1 MDPANSYLKWLFALL
16 IFVVANEKVADAIEI
31 HDIRWGFND
40 RPTAYHIN
48 PVTLLIENPDSEPF
62 EGEIQF
68 HQESFRGQQIDIAL
82 STSTYVAP
90 FEKKWIQYY
99 PYFSDFNGN
108 WIISWSQKDIRHSQ
122 SFLAPRPVTEKS
134 IIQLVTP
141 GSLNKV
147 TSGVKPFPEDLYPP
161 VTGATDALQEIIL
174 DHLPK
179 WEKTRREAFMDWI
192 YSGGI
197 LHLFLDSNG
206 DPLSFPDSYHLLKRQ
221 TSPAYYGNGVIY
233 FHQHKL
239 NDLSPEELKKA
250 INTDKLY
257 SVTPKRGMDKDNQV
271 SGTDGAYSSSMYA
284 NALYQNFNEELL
296 ATLTEI
302 SKPQQIWYLIFLLS
316 FIYLI
321 IVGPVYYLIT
331 KYSKHYRTFYLVYGL
346 STLLFCF
353 IFLFVG
359 RYSTNQT
366 SQIHSLIVAEI
377 LPNHKTNISE
387 WSSLGIVSGGN
398 FKITH
403 SGDSHIYSTCQPYS
417 KVNGITTSG
426 INGHIQVDI
435 PPNSFRTFFHR
446 ARISKSFL
454 DTTLVSFLA
463 NETGLEALSLDLGN
477 EFPRQVEQVHF
488 VFGSKIYELQ
498 MEKNQLIYRGK
509 SRRLY
514 PLLTENPLLDTS
526 YIRTKRFFPFVRPTH
541 KKQAFAFEQ
550 YFPILVRTSLNVP
563 SDQIN
568 QNISWPDHQ
577 GKLLV
582 FAKIP
587 DSLFPE
593 TPNIFKKEGLILYSL
608 DIPLSEHGG

>member
-1 MDPANSYLKWLFALL
+1 MDRANSYLKWLFVLL
-16 IFVVANEKVADAIEI
+16 VFVAANEKVAEAIEI

-82 STSTYVAP
+82 STRTYVAP
-90 FEKKWIQYY
+90 FEKKWVQYY

-108 WIISWSQKDIRHSQ
+108 WVVSWDQNDIRHSQ

-141 GSLNKV
+141 GSLNSV
-147 TSGVKPFPEDLYPP
+147 TSGVKSFPEDLYPS

-197 LHLFLDSNG
+197 LHLFFDSNG
-206 DPLSFPDSYHLLKRQ
+206 DPLSFPDSYRLLNQQ
-221 TSPAYYGNGVIY
+221 TSPAFYGKGVIY

-239 NDLSPEELKKA
+239 TDLSPAELRQV
-250 INTDKLY
+250 INTDKHY
-257 SVTPKRGMDKDNQV
+257 SVTPTREIENQV
-271 SGTDGAYSSSMYA
+271 TGTDVAYPSKYE
-284 NALYQNFNEELL
+284 NIFYKNTDEELL
-296 ATLTEI
+296 TTLTEI

-331 KYSKHYRTFYLVYGL
+331 KYSEHYRTFYLVYGL

-366 SQIHSLIVAEI
+366 SQIHSLIVADI
-377 LPNHKTNISE
+377 LPNHKTIISE

-398 FKITH
+398 FQITH
-403 SGDSHIYSTCQPYS
+403 TGESHIYSTCQTYS
-417 KVNGITTSG
+417 KVNGISTSG
-426 INGHIQVDI
+426 KNGHLQVDI

-446 ARISKSFL
+446 ARISKSLL
-454 DTTLVSFLA
+454 DVNLVSFLA
-463 NETGLEALSLDLGN
+463 NETGLEALSLDLGK
-477 EFPRQVEQVHF
+477 EFPRSVEQVHF

-498 MEKNQLIYRGK
+498 IERNQLIYSGK

-514 PLLTENPLLDTS
+514 PLLTENPLFDTS
-526 YIRTKRFFPFVRPTH
+526 YIRTNRLLPFVRPTD
-541 KKQAFAFEQ
+541 KKQEFTLEQ
-550 YFPILVRTSLNVP
+550 FFPILVRTSLKVP
-563 SDQIN
+563 PDSIN
-568 QNISWPDHQ
+568 QNINWPDHR

-582 FAKIP
+582 IAKIP
-587 DSLFPE
+587 ESLFPE
-593 TPNIFKKEGLILYSL
+593 TPNIFKKEGLILYSF